1 MSKTKRALIIGA
13 GITGLATALSLSRRG
28 WSVTVYERASA
39 LEAVGAGIQLAPNG
53 MKVLR
58 ALGLEGE
65 ILSRGSL
72 PEALEMRL
80 GQSGR
85 RIFSIPVRHVAPY
98 RWRTPYVHIHRA
110 DLIAVL
116 AGALNAA
123 APDVLRLATPVQGIE
138 NARGAVRLDDGREEV
153 GDVVIAADGFR
164 SDVRAQV
171 FDAPPPRDTGMIAW
185 RAVVPAHRLGH
196 DTPPETA
203 CVWAGPGRHAVT
215 YHLSKAGLVNF
226 VGIVERQL
234 DQSEQYE
241 RWDATGARSEALV
254 DFDGW
259 DPAITTLIQQADSLG
274 RWTLF
279 DRPPSKDWVNGQAVL
294 TGDAAHPLLPTMA
307 QGGCQGLEDA
317 WALAACLGSGEGSM
331 DETVVAEGLQRF
343 TALRQPRTAEIQRR
357 AMRNARD
364 FHHHPG
370 AEALRAYSTLWLG
383 GRLLPWA
390 ARARL
395 DPIYGY
401 DITAEAPPVTS
412 A

>member
-1 MSKTKRALIIGA
+1 M
-13 GITGLATALSLSRRG
+13 
-28 WSVTVYERASA
+28 VYERASA
-39 LEAVGAGIQLAPNG
+39 LDAVGAGIQLAPNG

-65 ILSRGSL
+65 ILNRGFL

-85 RIFSIPVRHVAPY
+85 RVFSILVRHVAPY
-98 RWRTPYVHIHRA
+98 RWRAPYVHIHRV

-116 AGALNAA
+116 AGALKAA
-123 APDVLRLATPVQGIE
+123 APDALRLGTPVQSID
-138 NARGAVRLDDGREEV
+138 NARGAVRLDDGREEL

-185 RAVVPAHRLGH
+185 RAVVPAQRLAH

-234 DQSEQYE
+234 DQSEHYE
-241 RWDATGARSEALV
+241 RWDATGAHAEALA
-254 DFDGW
+254 DFEGW
-259 DPAITTLIQQADSLG
+259 DPTVTTLIQQADSLG

-279 DRPPSKDWVNGQAVL
+279 DRPPSQDWVSGRAVL
-294 TGDAAHPLLPTMA
+294 TGDAAHPMLPTMA

-331 DETVVAEGLQRF
+331 DETVLAETLKRF
-343 TALRQPRTAEIQRR
+343 TAFRQPRTAEIQRR

-364 FHHHPG
+364 FHHRPG

-401 DITAEAPPVTS
+401 DITAEAPPVAS